1 MKDTLIKR
9 KLNKIVQ
16 ANREKR
22 LHNIIGQWSGKKI
35 KVVNANGDQSE
46 PETLQL
52 NDKLEINTDLAFT
65 WKMCKLGMVKFK
77 NNYSK
82 LVFQSQQALSL
93 AKADWEIKK
102 LTFNKL
108 IILQRTENNQ
118 QLEFHFERAFDGYHE
133 G

>member
-102 LTFNKL
+102 LSFNKL

>member
-1 MKDTLIKR
+1 MKETLLR
-9 KLNKIVQ
+9 RTLNQIIQ
-16 ANREKR
+16 HNREKR
-22 LHNIIGQWSGKKI
+22 LHNLIGQWSGKKI
-35 KVVNANGDQSE
+35 KVIEANDST
-46 PETLQL
+46 ETLQL
-52 NDKLEINTDLAFT
+52 TDKLEINTDLGFT

-108 IILQRTENNQ
+108 IIQQRTENNQ
-118 QLEFHFERAFDGYHE
+118 HLEFHFERAFDGYHE